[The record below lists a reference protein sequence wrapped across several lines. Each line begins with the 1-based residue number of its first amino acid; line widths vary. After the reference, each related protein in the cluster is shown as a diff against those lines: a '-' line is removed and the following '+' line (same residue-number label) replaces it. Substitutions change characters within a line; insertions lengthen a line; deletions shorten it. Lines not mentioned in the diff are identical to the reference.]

1 MRSGAARRGR
11 RVHSIAPSPRL
22 SPASR
27 GPAPPRLIG
36 ARAYLIGLA
45 GTVLVDLWI
54 HYAELVLGGARG
66 HSALANTSIPLGAFC
81 ALFVLVLLN
90 QGLRRSAPRLALSPA
105 EVLVVYVMMTVATV
119 LSSSGMLHFILPSVA
134 APVYFATPENHW
146 AQLLWPYLKPWM
158 AQMDPAALR
167 GFYRGGEPIPV
178 GAWLPQMATWCGFL
192 ALLALTALC
201 MAALLRR
208 QWVERERLT
217 FPTVFLP
224 LELIRNDEAFLSNRL
239 LWLGAALPLVIGLF
253 NNLNLNFPAIPRFD
267 VRNQD
272 I

>member
-11 RVHSIAPSPRL
+11 RAHSIALSPRL

-27 GPAPPRLIG
+27 VPAPPRLIG

-146 AQLLWPYLKPWM
+146 AQLLRPYLKPWM

-201 MAALLRR
+201 LAA
-208 QWVERERLT
+208 Q
-217 FPTVFLP
+217 
-224 LELIRNDEAFLSNRL
+224 
-239 LWLGAALPLVIGLF
+239 IGR
-253 NNLNLNFPAIPRFD
+253 AH
-267 VRNQD
+267 V
-272 I
+272 